1 MGDPQDTSTPAWQ
14 RPHADDSQPQLDL
27 ARRFLDDPD
36 VKAASRDSKVAFLK
50 SKGISNDH
58 VQKLLVNEPP
68 HAAETPTGKTTTSS
82 DMQTSQTPSASSS
95 HSSSVVDSSARPPVV
110 TYPEF
115 LAKPQRPPPLVTSS
129 AIISTLYALVGL
141 STLLYGTSKYAIGP
155 MVEALTDARTHLY
168 ATTSEKLRLIVSK
181 LESTVSV
188 LPLTQQPVVTS
199 DHDSDD
205 DDPYEMFHRDVGTQT
220 CAFAANSATQSMLP
234 DNQAAYMRQGDRL
247 ATATKTLSSLKDQL
261 RAQSEGLE
269 DTRSLLDVFRD
280 ELDGMT
286 YSGQTHIVSGFN
298 LYGAPSKSEPDDEI
312 RKVRDSIRRVKGV
325 LLSTRNFPTSTTIR

>member
-1 MGDPQDTSTPAWQ
+1 MADSQDASTPPWQ
-14 RPHADDSQPQLDL
+14 RSHTHDSQPQLDV
-27 ARRFLDDPD
+27 ARRFLHDPD
-36 VKAASRDSKVAFLK
+36 VKTASRDAKVAFLK
-50 SKGISNDH
+50 AKGISADNI
-58 VQKLLVNEPP
+58 QKLLVDEPQNAAAGPTTDEPP
-68 HAAETPTGKTTTSS
+68 TSS
-82 DMQTSQTPSASSS
+82 DLETSQTPPASSS
-95 HSSSVVDSSARPPVV
+95 HSSVADSSSRPPVV

-129 AIISTLYALVGL
+129 AIINTLYALVGL
-141 STLLYGTSKYAIGP
+141 STLLYGTSKYAVGP
-155 MVEALTDARTHLY
+155 MVEALTDARAHLY
-168 ATTSEKLRLIVSK
+168 ATASEKLRLIVSK

-188 LPLTQQPVVTS
+188 IPLTQQPVVTS

-220 CAFAANSATQSMLP
+220 CAFPPNSATQSVPP
-234 DNQAAYMRQGDRL
+234 DNQAGHTRQADRL
-247 ATATKTLSSLKDQL
+247 ATATKALSSLKDQL

-269 DTRSLLDVFRD
+269 DTRTLLDVFRD
-280 ELDGMT
+280 ELDTMT

-298 LYGAPSKSEPDDEI
+298 LYGASSKPEPDDEI